1 MGRLHFTFLGSSL
14 NLNPNLN
21 PLLRLKIKSKI
32 RIKIKKSEKT
42 AQKMK
47 RTLMGQ
53 CVTFRLAFPGRRPKL
68 F

>member
-1 MGRLHFTFLGSSL
+1 
-14 NLNPNLN
+14 
-21 PLLRLKIKSKI
+21 
-32 RIKIKKSEKT
+32 
-42 AQKMK
+42 MK